1 MTERS
6 IFATSPPLS
15 PSFTITVPDPDL
27 EMGGGGQSSRLL
39 DRGGRSPK
47 NFFLPFGPQF
57 GIKIWGGGGG
67 GPYFYFLLCYSVIFK
82 GGSHGIANINELL
95 SRAQ

>member
-27 EMGGGGQSSRLL
+27 EIRGGGQSSGPLE
-39 DRGGRSPK
+39 RGGRSPK
-47 NFFLPFGPQF
+47 KFFLPFGPQF

-67 GPYFYFLLCYSVIFK
+67 AFLLSPV
-82 GGSHGIANINELL
+82 LL
-95 SRAQ
+95 SDIQRWQSWHYKHK

>member
-27 EMGGGGQSSRLL
+27 EIRGGQSSGPLE
-39 DRGGRSPK
+39 RGGRSPK
-47 NFFLPFGPQF
+47 KFFLPFGPQF

-67 GPYFYFLLCYSVIFK
+67 HFYFLLSYSVIFK
-82 GGSHGIANINELL
+82 GGSHGITNINELL
-95 SRAQ
+95 SLAQ